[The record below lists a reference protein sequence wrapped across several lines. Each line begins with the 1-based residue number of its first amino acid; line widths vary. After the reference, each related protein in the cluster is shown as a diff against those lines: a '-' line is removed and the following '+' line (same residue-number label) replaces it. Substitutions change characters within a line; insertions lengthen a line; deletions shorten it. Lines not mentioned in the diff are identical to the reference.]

1 MLRSISHLIA
11 MLGPRQRRH
20 GAILLVMM
28 IVSAMLEVVGVA
40 AIPAFVAIVVSGER
54 AQAIP
59 YIGPWIVES
68 GLAGSTMLIVW
79 GALALLVVFAL
90 KNAFLVANSY
100 AQVRYM
106 LDRRCEF
113 ANRLMRAYLAAPY
126 PFLLSRNTSELLR
139 NVERETNVVA
149 QEVIG
154 SLLEL
159 VTKLTI
165 ATAILVFLFVSE
177 PLITLFWG
185 ALFGGALVIL
195 LVVTSRRLQ
204 DYAREEQT
212 SRKGFVQALYQA
224 FGSIKEAR
232 VLGREAYFAARFA
245 DGIGRT
251 ARAIRY
257 KTFLSRIM
265 PPLTEM
271 LAISG
276 LLALA
281 VTLILLER
289 PMDSILV
296 TMSLFVVALV
306 RLREA
311 FTTIMAKL
319 TQLRYSLVS
328 VEPVHAE
335 LSRLEKS
342 AGRETNLLDPPG
354 ETLRLRE
361 DIRLEG
367 VVYTHPEAERPALR
381 DIDLTVPA
389 GHAIGLVGSTGAGKS
404 TLVDIVLGLIEPDRG
419 VMRVDGVDVRQAGVR
434 RWQRTIGYVP
444 QAIYI
449 LDDTIRRNIALG
461 VPDDEIDEAAL
472 AQAMRIA
479 QLERFVARQP
489 LGLDTMVGEN
499 GLRISGGERQRIGI
513 ARALYSDP
521 DVVVLDEATSALD
534 HTTERAVMEAVE
546 SLRGERT
553 VIMIAHR
560 LSTVR
565 GCDALF
571 FLKDGRIEG
580 TGTYEELRDTH
591 DEFRLMAAE

>member
-1 MLRSISHLIA
+1 MF
-11 MLGPRQRRH
+11 GPRERRH

-28 IVSAMLEVVGVA
+28 IGSAFLEVVGVA
-40 AIPAFVAIVVSGER
+40 AIPAFVAIVVSADR
-54 AQAIP
+54 AETVP
-59 YIGPWIVES
+59 YIGPWIVDA
-68 GLAGSTMLIVW
+68 GLAGSNLLIVW

-90 KNAFLVANSY
+90 KNAFLVVNAY

-106 LDRRCEF
+106 LDRRCEL
-113 ANRLMRAYLAAPY
+113 ANRMMRAYLAAPY

-159 VTKLTI
+159 VTKLTV

-177 PLITLFWG
+177 PLITMFWG
-185 ALFGGALVIL
+185 ALFGAALLTL

-204 DYAREEQT
+204 HHAREEQA

-232 VLGREAYFAARFA
+232 VLGREAFFAARFA
-245 DGIGRT
+245 HGIGRT
-251 ARAIRY
+251 ATAIRY

-271 LAISG
+271 VAITG

-281 VTLILLER
+281 VALILLER

-335 LSRLEKS
+335 LSRLES
-342 AGRETNLLDPPG
+342 RASPEACPLDPPR
-354 ETLRLRE
+354 EALRLRE
-361 DIRLEG
+361 EIRLEA
-367 VVYTHPEAERPALR
+367 VFYTHPDAERPALR
-381 DIDLTVPA
+381 DIDLSIPA
-389 GHAIGLVGSTGAGKS
+389 GHAVGLVGSTGAGKS

-444 QAIYI
+444 QSIYI

-479 QLERFVARQP
+479 QLERFVGRQP
-489 LGLDTMVGEN
+489 FGLDTMVGEN

-513 ARALYSDP
+513 ARALYADP

-580 TGTYEELRDTH
+580 RGTYEELREAH